1 MNSLKTKI
9 SGLKIIKTK
18 LYRDNRGFFKE
29 VYRNNILK
37 NQKFIFDC
45 MSSSK
50 KNVLRGLHIQLNKS
64 QTKLITVTE
73 GTIFDVA
80 VDLRIKSKTFGQY
93 IGLKISH
100 DDDFSFLI
108 PGGFAHGFICLS
120 EKCAVYY
127 KASNYRDEK
136 SERTLSWNDKS
147 LNIKWPVK
155 KPILSVKDQK
165 GLSLPELKKEL
176 RFNK

>member
-1 MNSLKTKI
+1 M
-9 SGLKIIKTK
+9 
-18 LYRDNRGFFKE
+18 
-29 VYRNNILK
+29 
-37 NQKFIFDC
+37 
-45 MSSSK
+45 
-50 KNVLRGLHIQLNKS
+50 HIQLNKS

-108 PGGFAHGFICLS
+108 PAGFAHGFICLS
-120 EKCAVYY
+120 ERCTVYY
-127 KASNYRDEK
+127 KTSNYRDEK
-136 SERTLSWNDKS
+136 SERTLSWNDTS

-165 GLSLPELKKEL
+165 GLSLSELKK
-176 RFNK
+176 N

>member
-29 VYRNNILK
+29 VYRNNSIK
-37 NQKFIFDC
+37 NHKFIFDC

-50 KNVLRGLHIQLNKS
+50 KNVLRGLHIQLNRP
-64 QTKLITVTE
+64 QAKLITVTE

-93 IGLKISH
+93 IGLKISY

-108 PGGFAHGFICLS
+108 PSGFAHGFICLS

-136 SERTLSWNDKS
+136 SERTLTWNDRS

-155 KPILSVKDQK
+155 KPILSSKDKK
-165 GLSLPELKKEL
+165 GLSLPELKNEL
-176 RFNK
+176 KFNK

>member
-9 SGLKIIKTK
+9 SGLKVIKTK

-29 VYRNNILK
+29 VYRNNLLK

-93 IGLKISH
+93 ISLKISH

>member
-9 SGLKIIKTK
+9 SGLKVIKTK

-80 VDLRIKSKTFGQY
+80 VDLRIKSKTFG
-93 IGLKISH
+93 H
-100 DDDFSFLI
+100 
-108 PGGFAHGFICLS
+108 
-120 EKCAVYY
+120 
-127 KASNYRDEK
+127 
-136 SERTLSWNDKS
+136 
-147 LNIKWPVK
+147 
-155 KPILSVKDQK
+155 ILV
-165 GLSLPELKKEL
+165 
-176 RFNK
+176 